1 MKDLYY
7 VLMKN
12 NLGNAST
19 CRKLIK
25 QGEIM
30 VNGVVMT
37 DHKYPVKFND
47 QIVYQQTILKAQP
60 FTYIMLNK
68 PKGYIC
74 ANHDIKY
81 PCVIDLIANKQ
92 CYCLGRLD
100 KNTTGLLVLTD
111 DPSLSKKLLLPSNHI
126 TKKYLVETQKKIT
139 NDLKEVFLQ
148 GIIIDRN
155 IKCLPADFE
164 MIDDFH
170 CYLSISEG
178 KYHQIKKMFKSLDNE
193 VISLKRIEF
202 GALKLDKQLVEGEFR
217 DLTNQE
223 ILSLL

>member
-30 VNGVVMT
+30 VNDVVMT

-111 DPSLSKKLLLPSNHI
+111 DHSLSKKLLLPSNHI
-126 TKKYLVETQKKIT
+126 TKKYLVGTQKKIT

>member
-25 QGEIM
+25 QGKIT

-37 DHKYPVKFND
+37 DHKYQVKIDD

-74 ANHDIKY
+74 ANRDVKY

-111 DPSLSKKLLLPSNHI
+111 DHSLSKKLLLPSNHI
-126 TKKYLVETQKKIT
+126 TKKYLVGTQKKIT

-170 CYLSISEG
+170 CCLSISEG

>member
-81 PCVIDLIANKQ
+81 PCVIDLIVNKQ

-111 DPSLSKKLLLPSNHI
+111 DHSLSKKLLLPSNHI
-126 TKKYLVETQKKIT
+126 TKKYLVGTQKKIT